1 MQHFAISIAGFV
13 RLFDG
18 CSELTLTLTLG
29 LGLGLRLGLGL
40 GSDFEVKLPVFAL
53 TQKAWLQ

>member
-1 MQHFAISIAGFV
+1 VQHFAIFIAGFV

-18 CSELTLTLTLG
+18 CSELTLG
-29 LGLGLRLGLGL
+29 LGLGLGL
-40 GSDFEVKLPVFAL
+40 GSDFEVKLPVLAL